1 MLKKIGMLFPISA
14 FFSILM
20 AMLWVSPVLCAD
32 FQKGLDAHRKED
44 YATAFREWMP
54 LAEQGDARAQYFV
67 GGLYSFG
74 RGVERNDKQAMYWTR
89 KSAENGYANAI
100 YSIAEQYQLG
110 FRVDKDINES
120 IRWYE
125 KLANK
130 NDVKAQIKLGF
141 LYEDKLEDFE
151 AAANWYKKAIEQAD
165 DNTMYNSLGY
175 DFEEQNGKGFAL
187 YRLGLLYENVALRYL
202 TSNLKRVPLDNSEA
216 VKNYKKAAELGIE
229 DAVSQ
234 LAWLH
239 NFGPIELRNYKE
251 AAKWYLKLVNKG
263 DYFAEYQLGILYE
276 EGKGLVQDYKKAF
289 DLYSSSSAKDSIL
302 ADYRLAKLYK
312 EGNGVAQNYKEA
324 IRLYI
329 KVSDQPNNYYASAA
343 EVNLSSLYLEGKGVP
358 QIYKKGFEWV
368 RKAAENH
375 PAYNTDLRAYL
386 VLAFLYEG
394 GVGTTQNYKQAVI
407 WSRKAALG
415 GMVEAQFT
423 LSKFYSNGVGVLQN
437 NIYPHMWSNV
447 AASLGS
453 KEAQELRDIISKRMT
468 TEDLSK
474 AQELARRCVENNY
487 KQCEQ

>member
-32 FQKGLDAHRKED
+32 FQKGSEAYLKED

-67 GGLYSFG
+67 GGLYSSG

-89 KSAENGYANAI
+89 KSAENGYASAI
-100 YSIAEQYQLG
+100 YSIAESYQQG

-141 LYEDKLEDFE
+141 LYDTKLEDFE

-187 YRLGLLYENVALRYL
+187 HRLGFLYEDG
-202 TSNLKRVPLDNSEA
+202 KGVPLDNSEA
-216 VKNYKKAAELGIE
+216 VKNHKKAAELGLE
-229 DAVSQ
+229 AAVSH

-239 NFGPIELRNYKE
+239 NLGPIELRNYKE

-263 DYFAEYQLGILYE
+263 DYFAEYHLGKLYE
-276 EGKGLVQDYKKAF
+276 EGKGVVQDYKKAF
-289 DLYSSSSAKDSIL
+289 DLYSSSSAKDNIL
-302 ADYRLAKLYK
+302 ADFRLANLYEK
-312 EGNGVAQNYKEA
+312 GNGVAQNYKEA

-329 KVSDQPNNYYASAA
+329 KVSDDGNNYYASTA
-343 EVNLSSLYLEGKGVP
+343 ELNLSSLYLEGKGVP
-358 QIYKKGFEWV
+358 QDYNKTFELA

-375 PAYNTDLRAYL
+375 PAYSTDSRAYFF
-386 VLAFLYEG
+386 LALMYEAG
-394 GVGTTQNYKQAVI
+394 IGTTQNYKQAVI
-407 WSRKAALG
+407 WSRKAALLG
-415 GMVEAQFT
+415 VVEAQLK

-437 NIYPHMWSNV
+437 NIYSHMWSNV

-453 KEAQELRDIISKRMT
+453 KEAREIREKISQSMTLEDI
-468 TEDLSK
+468 SK
-474 AQELARRCVENNY
+474 AQELARRCIESNY
-487 KQCEQ
+487 KKCEQ